1 MVVRIGTWN
10 LENLFKPPSKFAPKT
25 DAEYDAKLDALAAA
39 ITRMDPHV
47 LAVQEV
53 GDPVALRELADR
65 VGGTWH
71 IETADP
77 EAGTDHAI
85 RVGILSRVVLTQPT
99 QVSAFP
105 DKLRAIQ
112 QGDGQDDDI
121 TAMGRPALH
130 VGVRLGGV
138 DIEIITAHFKS
149 KLLTFPGGRFSPHDE
164 AERGRFAAYA
174 LYRRSAEATTV
185 RAAATDL
192 LTGHPQRAVVVLGDL
207 NDEVEAATTQILNG
221 PPGSEIDTTGFDRPD
236 EGDAQ
241 RLWNLAPRIPAEQ
254 RFSRIYRGRPE
265 LIDHI
270 FVSHALVGKI
280 AQDHVTTDAAGPTPS
295 IDDDPTERR
304 GAPGSDHRPVLA
316 SINT

>member
-10 LENLFKPPSKFAPKT
+10 LENLFKPPSDFGPKT
-25 DAEYDAKLDALAAA
+25 DAEYDAKLDALAGA

-47 LAVQEV
+47 LAAQEV
-53 GDPVALRELADR
+53 GDPAALQELADR

-77 EAGTDHAI
+77 EAGTNHAI
-85 RVGILSRVVLTQPT
+85 RVGILSRVELTKQT

-112 QGDGQDDDI
+112 QGDGQDDD
-121 TAMGRPALH
+121 TKTMGRPALH
-130 VGVRLGGV
+130 VRVHLDGV

-185 RAAATDL
+185 RAAATEL
-192 LTGHPQRAVVVLGDL
+192 LTGQPQRAVVVLGDL
-207 NDEVEAATTQILNG
+207 NDEVEAATTQIVNG
-221 PPGSEIDTTGFDRPD
+221 PPGSEIGTTGVDRPD
-236 EGDAQ
+236 KGDAQ
-241 RLWNLAPRIPAEQ
+241 RLWNLASRIPAEQ
-254 RFSRIYRGRPE
+254 RFSRIYRGRHE

-270 FVSHALVGKI
+270 FVSHAVVGKI

-295 IDDDPTERR
+295 IDDDPNRRR

-316 SINT
+316 SIDL

>member
-25 DAEYDAKLDALAAA
+25 DAEYDAKLDALAAT

-77 EAGTDHAI
+77 EAGTEHAI
-85 RVGILSRVVLTQPT
+85 RVGFLSRVPLTYRAE
-99 QVSAFP
+99 VAAFP

-112 QGDGQDDDI
+112 QGDGQNDDI
-121 TAMGRPALH
+121 KAMGRPALH
-130 VGVRLGGV
+130 VRVHLDGT
-138 DIEIITAHFKS
+138 DIDLVSTHFKS

-164 AERGRFAAYA
+164 GERGRFAAYA

-185 RAAATDL
+185 RAATTEL
-192 LTGHPQRAVVVLGDL
+192 LSSHPTGLLMVMGDL

-221 PPGSEIDTTGFDRPD
+221 PPGSEIGAVGFDRPD
-236 EGDAQ
+236 KGPTQ
-241 RLWNLAPRIPAEQ
+241 RLWNLAPRLPEAQ
-254 RFSRIYRGRPE
+254 RFSRMYRGRKE

-270 FVSHALVGKI
+270 FVSHALVSKI

-295 IDDDPTERR
+295 IDDDPTQRR

-316 SINT
+316 SMDL

>member
-1 MVVRIGTWN
+1 
-10 LENLFKPPSKFAPKT
+10 
-25 DAEYDAKLDALAAA
+25 
-39 ITRMDPHV
+39 MDPHV

-53 GDPVALRELADR
+53 GDPAALQDLADR

-77 EAGTDHAI
+77 EAGTAHAI
-85 RVGILSRVVLTQPT
+85 RVGILSRVVLTQPR

-112 QGDGQDDDI
+112 QGDGQDK
-121 TAMGRPALH
+121 AMGRPALH
-130 VGVRLGGV
+130 VRIHLSGV
-138 DIEIITAHFKS
+138 DIEILTAHFKS

-207 NDEVEAATTQILNG
+207 NGEVEAATSQILNG
-221 PPGSEIDTTGFDRPD
+221 PPGSEIGTTGFDRPD
-236 EGDAQ
+236 KGDAQ

-254 RFSRIYRGRPE
+254 RFSRIYRGRKE

-280 AQDHVTTDAAGPTPS
+280 NQDHVTTDAAGPTPS
-295 IDDDPTERR
+295 IDDDPTQRR

-316 SINT
+316 SIDL

>member
-1 MVVRIGTWN
+1 MEGAAMVVRIGTWN
-10 LENLFKPPSKFAPKT
+10 LENLFKPPSEFGPKT
-25 DAEYDAKLDALAAA
+25 DAEYDAKLTALADT

-53 GDPVALRELADR
+53 GDPAALQELADR

-77 EAGTDHAI
+77 EAGTPHAI
-85 RVGILSRVVLTQPT
+85 RVGIMSRVVLTQPI
-99 QVSAFP
+99 QVAAFP

-112 QGDGQDDDI
+112 QGDGPDDDI
-121 TAMGRPALH
+121 NTMGRPALD
-130 VGVRLGGV
+130 VRVHLGGV

-185 RAAATDL
+185 RAASTDL

-221 PPGSEIDTTGFDRPD
+221 PSGSEIGTTGFDRPD
-236 EGDAQ
+236 KGDAQ
-241 RLWNLAPRIPAEQ
+241 RLWNLAPRIPPSSDTAE
-254 RFSRIYRGRPE
+254 FTE
-265 LIDHI
+265 
-270 FVSHALVGKI
+270 
-280 AQDHVTTDAAGPTPS
+280 DA
-295 IDDDPTERR
+295 R
-304 GAPGSDHRPVLA
+304 
-316 SINT
+316 N